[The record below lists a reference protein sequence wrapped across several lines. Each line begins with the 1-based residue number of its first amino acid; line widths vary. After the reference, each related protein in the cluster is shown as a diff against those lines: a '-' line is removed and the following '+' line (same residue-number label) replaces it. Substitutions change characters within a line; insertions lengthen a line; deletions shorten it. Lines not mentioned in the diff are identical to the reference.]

1 MPLNNDREIATKG
14 YWYINSYKVKAD
26 QVIYKGAF
34 VNIDSNGYLKIA
46 SDTVGERFAGISTD
60 RVNTI
65 GIADGSY
72 TCNVGYIK
80 QIAIYQTGFT
90 QANILDQVYAIS
102 DSALSL
108 TATNINPCGRIVA
121 VDLERNYVTV
131 HIVIDPASTLI
142 TGDLVVQDGA
152 SIIFN
157 GEMQISN
164 PLTPPALTANTNNW
178 NIVGMD
184 DVNIVRVSS
193 TSGVELT
200 GIVSPNPVRGKILHF
215 FNVGSNEILLKN
227 SSANSIAANRF
238 LLQKDIAVKS
248 NEAIVLVYDPVD
260 NRWRA
265 TGTIAQV

>member
-1 MPLNNDREIATKG
+1 MPLSNDREIATKG
-14 YWYINSYKVKAD
+14 VWYINNYKVRAD

-46 SDTVGERFAGISTD
+46 SDTVGERFAGVSMD
-60 RVNTI
+60 RVSTI
-65 GIADGSY
+65 GISDGSY

-90 QANILDQVYAIS
+90 QSDILKQIYAIS

-108 TATNINPCGRIVA
+108 TATNINPCGRMVA
-121 VDLERNYVTV
+121 IDMERDHVTV
-131 HIVIDPASTLI
+131 HIEIDPASTLI
-142 TGDLVVQDGA
+142 TGDLVIQDGA
-152 SIIFN
+152 SIVFN
-157 GEMQISN
+157 GEMQFGN

-184 DVNIVRVSS
+184 DVNIIRASS
-193 TSGVELT
+193 TMNVNLT
-200 GIVSPNPVRGKILHF
+200 GIVAPNPARGKVLHF
-215 FNVGSNEILLKN
+215 FNVGGFEILLEN
-227 SSANSIAANRF
+227 SSASSIAIYR
-238 LLQKDIAVKS
+238 LLMQKNIAVKS
-248 NEAIVLVYDPVD
+248 NEAIVLVYDLVD